1 MFLRI
6 PKFEYHLLC
15 MVHSFGLITSTMNIA
30 VKIESNESLKKT
42 DYKTKIYN
50 KIEWNR
56 NR

>member
-50 KIEWNR
+50 KIEME
-56 NR
+56 